1 MDSLLNLHIVLHS
14 GYTIPLS
21 LSPSIHPFLPSL
33 PSSLPFS
40 CICFSS
46 LKWKWKLLSH
56 VRLFVTPWTIQS
68 MKFLQARILEWVAYP
83 FSRGSSQPRDQ
94 TQVFSSL
101 KITTKAHIQS
111 SHENIKFWKPQKKKK
126 KHIQQKS
133 SYDYSLKLSLDSL
146 NSYKGK
152 IRIDYTSPNGRQLV
166 LTSGPGVGEG
176 RKEVGCGEHWRFMW
190 LYNGMKIAG
199 SMLESSQLLP
209 FFHTHT

>member
-1 MDSLLNLHIVLHS
+1 MCLVSQSCRTVCNPMDCSPPGSSVHGDSPDKSTGVDCHALLQGIFPIQGSNP
-14 GYTIPLS
+14 GLS
-21 LSPSIHPFLPSL
+21 YCRWILYCLNHQGSP
-33 PSSLPFS
+33 
-40 CICFSS
+40 
-46 LKWKWKLLSH
+46 
-56 VRLFVTPWTIQS
+56 
-68 MKFLQARILEWVAYP
+68 RILEWVAYP